1 MADMST
7 PSSAQPEPTME
18 EILASIRRIISEDSE
33 PGAKAQGPAQP
44 QRQAEPDVLELT
56 QVAAE
61 DPPPS
66 KPELER
72 RAAAPER
79 PRVVKPEPAPAPRP
93 APQPARNEPDLQMV
107 DNDDRDG
114 LVSGQTQSAISQAF
128 GMLSR
133 ERGDRDLPVSA
144 GEARTLEDIV
154 AAMMRPMLKDWLE
167 ENLPDI
173 VERVVREEVERA
185 SRGGGRRR

>member
-1 MADMST
+1 
-7 PSSAQPEPTME
+7 ME

-33 PGAKAQGPAQP
+33 PGAKAAAPAP
-44 QRQAEPDVLELT
+44 AARQSEPDVLELT

-61 DPPPS
+61 EPPAPRE
-66 KPELER
+66 PER

-79 PRVVKPEPAPAPRP
+79 PRVVKPEPAPRP
-93 APQPARNEPDLQMV
+93 APQPARQEPDLQMV
-107 DNDDRDG
+107 DKDDRDG

-128 GMLSR
+128 GMLAR
-133 ERGDRDLPVSA
+133 DRGERDLPVSA

-167 ENLPDI
+167 ENLPEI

-185 SRGGGRRR
+185 SRGTGRRR

>member
-1 MADMST
+1 MST
-7 PSSAQPEPTME
+7 ASSAQPEPTME

-33 PGAKAQGPAQP
+33 PGAKATAPAQP
-44 QRQAEPDVLELT
+44 ARQAEPDVLELT
-56 QVAAE
+56 QVAADE
-61 DPPPS
+61 PPPQRE
-66 KPELER
+66 PER

-79 PRVVKPEPAPAPRP
+79 PRVVKPEPAPRP
-93 APQPARNEPDLQMV
+93 APQPVRPEPDLQMV
-107 DNDDRDG
+107 DKDDRDG
-114 LVSGQTQSAISQAF
+114 LVSNQTQSAISSAF

-167 ENLPDI
+167 ENLPEI

-185 SRGGGRRR
+185 SRGAGRRR

>member
-1 MADMST
+1 MST

-33 PGAKAQGPAQP
+33 PGAKPQPAAQP
-44 QRQAEPDVLELT
+44 PRQAEPDVLELT

-61 DPPPS
+61 EPPA
-66 KPELER
+66 KP
-72 RAAAPER
+72 APER
-79 PRVVKPEPAPAPRP
+79 PRVVKTEPAPAPRP
-93 APQPARNEPDLQMV
+93 VPQPARKEPDLQMV
-107 DNDDRDG
+107 DKDDRDG

-128 GMLSR
+128 NMLSR

-167 ENLPDI
+167 ENLPEI

-185 SRGGGRRR
+185 SRGAGRRR

>member
-1 MADMST
+1 MTS

-33 PGAKAQGPAQP
+33 PGAKPAAGPQP
-44 QRQAEPDVLELT
+44 QAATRQTEPDVLELT

-61 DPPPS
+61 DPPAR
-66 KPELER
+66 PEPVR
-72 RAAAPER
+72 AAPER
-79 PRVVKPEPAPAPRP
+79 PRVVKPEPAPRS
-93 APQPARNEPDLQMV
+93 APQPVRNESDLQMV
-107 DNDDRDG
+107 DKDDRDG
-114 LVSGQTQSAISQAF
+114 LVSNQAHSAISQAF

-133 ERGDRDLPVSA
+133 DRGDRDLPVSA

-154 AAMMRPMLKDWLE
+154 AGMMRPMLQQWLE
-167 ENLPDI
+167 ENLPEM

-185 SRGGGRRR
+185 SRGQGRRR

>member
-1 MADMST
+1 MTT

-33 PGAKAQGPAQP
+33 PGAKPAAAAQP
-44 QRQAEPDVLELT
+44 ARQAEPDVLELT

-61 DPPPS
+61 DPPPQRE
-66 KPELER
+66 PER
-72 RAAAPER
+72 RAAPER
-79 PRVVKPEPAPAPRP
+79 PRVVKTEPAPRP
-93 APQPARNEPDLQMV
+93 APQPVRPELDLQMV
-107 DNDDRDG
+107 DKDDRDG
-114 LVSGQTQSAISQAF
+114 LVSNQTQSAISQAF

-167 ENLPDI
+167 ENLPEI

-185 SRGGGRRR
+185 SRGNGRRR

>member
-1 MADMST
+1 MST

-33 PGAKAQGPAQP
+33 PGAKAPAGAQAQP

-61 DPPPS
+61 DPPA
-66 KPELER
+66 KPEPER
-72 RAAAPER
+72 RAAAAER

-107 DNDDRDG
+107 DKDDRDG

-185 SRGGGRRR
+185 SRGAGRRR